1 MVFLLSVLL
10 ILDVSASDDSVSP
23 YCLQAALLATVKAR
37 SGVGYHG
44 VRVTFI
50 ITKGSACQ
58 TPVAVVGFLVAR
70 VVGGG
75 MRAGK
80 ELGPV
85 DWGRRVTA

>member
-1 MVFLLSVLL
+1 ML
-10 ILDVSASDDSVSP
+10 ILDVSASDDSVLP
-23 YCLQAALLATVKAR
+23 FCLQAVVLAIVKAT

-50 ITKGSACQ
+50 VIKGSACQ
-58 TPVAVVGFLVAR
+58 TPVVAVGLSVAR

-85 DWGRRVTA
+85 DWCRRVAARL